1 MRGSGGDLSTS
12 LCVLYFMWCVCVWGG
27 RGQLTGSLLPLW
39 VLGIRLGSSGGSVS
53 ASTTEPP
60 RWPGLCVL
68 YSPNVEELQRVKG
81 ICRGKMSTRVIGS
94 LKMCT
99 PGPHTGTSESMSL
112 RFADHRPVIKPA
124 FWAGFLEAVSHH
136 VDQAGLSW
144 PCDPP
149 APAPHYWDY
158 RQTPLY
164 LPSRLKKKY
173 SLYGCVHEFSNL
185 HVLLWYYMY
194 IL

>member
-12 LCVLYFMWCVCVWGG
+12 LCVLYFMWCVCGGG

-81 ICRGKMSTRVIGS
+81 ICLGKMSTRVIWKS
-94 LKMCT
+94 QDA
-99 PGPHTGTSESMSL
+99 HS
-112 RFADHRPVIKPA
+112 R
-124 FWAGFLEAVSHH
+124 
-136 VDQAGLSW
+136 
-144 PCDPP
+144 
-149 APAPHYWDY
+149 APHWYFWVNVSALCWPQASH
-158 RQTPLY
+158 QTCFLGWFSWGSVSPCRPGWPFVTLWSSC
-164 LPSRLKKKY
+164 PSS
-173 SLYGCVHEFSNL
+173 SLLGL
-185 HVLLWYYMY
+185 
-194 IL
+194 